1 MKKMSP
7 VLLLLLV
14 VLSQL
19 PVFAQTSKKSTT
31 WEDTL
36 LVSNSYIDYSTPS
49 KHLEQGELTAL

>member
-1 MKKMSP
+1 MSP